1 MGTPQWLG
9 GPCLRELRLNLRAGV
24 SLEWSAFGCRM
35 AALCRAVRMSCA
47 PSSHR
52 GGGGSHGVNSPLLCS
67 APRLPLHSFQLTVEM
82 FDYMDCELR
91 LSESGKLTKEEAQP
105 TRVQCDSSGPTAR

>member
-1 MGTPQWLG
+1 MAGGSLPPGAEAESEGWGFFGMERLWLQDG
-9 GPCLRELRLNLRAGV
+9 CPLQSRADELC
-24 SLEWSAFGCRM
+24 SLFPPW
-35 AALCRAVRMSCA
+35 
-47 PSSHR
+47 